1 MRLLVEGGELL
12 QEIAN
17 QLFVGFA
24 VAAQVKQGPEIGSQ
38 EVCLLERV
46 RVLTLPDQEQGLDL
60 RQ

>member
-1 MRLLVEGGELL
+1 M